1 VERDLGPHDANNNP
15 IGGLARSVFNVEYDF
30 PIVADLVGATFF
42 DAGGLGSSPFDNMST
57 AIGAGLRYNLP
68 IGPLRVDY
76 GVNPNP
82 RYRPLSRTRDDFG
95 AFQLSFGFAF

>member
-1 VERDLGPHDANNNP
+1 
-15 IGGLARSVFNVEYDF
+15 
-30 PIVADLVGATFF
+30 
-42 DAGGLGSSPFDNMST
+42 DNMST

-76 GVNPNP
+76 GINPNP